1 MDNPNTPTPAIDPQ
15 GNNSY
20 GGAVL
25 EGIGQPGS
33 AVKLDV
39 DGVKTPGSVTVAAD
53 GTWLALTSL
62 QQGVNNITVDDT
74 NAAGLEGT
82 SDTLTIK
89 SDNTKPS
96 NTVAP
101 YSAFG
106 TTAIMQNATTAELQG
121 LSTDPDGVKEV
132 DISSDGKLLGQATL
146 KPASHDWSF
155 SFDQGAGD
163 FADITA
169 TAIDAFGNT
178 SEISSPFELI
188 TGITGQP
195 YKSEQITDSADGS
208 IQNAAYYGSNGSL
221 LYQSTSTFDAKGD
234 ADAIITGAGSK
245 LTYDAN
251 KSDPHDEITN
261 FNAKGNNHDTLSV
274 AGSNLHN
281 MSQLM
286 SHSSFADGDL
296 TIHLTGHSE
305 ITLDGV
311 SKADLKSHASDIKF
325 A

>member
-1 MDNPNTPTPAIDPQ
+1 MATNNNAPTPAINPQDP
-15 GNNSY
+15 NATF
-20 GGAVL
+20 GGAIIN
-25 EGIGQPGS
+25 GIGQPGS
-33 AVKLDV
+33 TVSLDV
-39 DGVKTPGSVTVAAD
+39 NGTTSGTTALVAAD
-53 GTWLALTSL
+53 GTWQAISSL
-62 QQGVNNITVDDT
+62 PNGADNVTADDL
-74 NAAGLEGT
+74 NKAGLDGT
-82 SDTLTIK
+82 SDTLSLNVSTA
-89 SDNTKPS
+89 P
-96 NTVAP
+96 VAP
-101 YSAFG
+101 LTSFDPSAKMQNG
-106 TTAIMQNATTAELQG
+106 TTANLSGFVVPATGTI
-121 LSTDPDGVKEV
+121 KEV
-132 DISSDGKLLGQATL
+132 DISSDGKLVGKATVNAA
-146 KPASHDWSF
+146 ASTWAF
-155 SFDQGAGD
+155 SFDKGAGD
-163 FADITA
+163 FTDITA
-169 TAIDAFGNT
+169 TAIDSGGHT
-178 SEISSPFELI
+178 TEVGSPFELI

-311 SKADLKSHASDIKF
+311 SKADLKSHTSDIKF

>member
-1 MDNPNTPTPAIDPQ
+1 MATNNNTPTPAINPQDP
-15 GNNSY
+15 NATY
-20 GGAVL
+20 GGAVIN
-25 EGIGQPGS
+25 GIGQPGS
-33 AVKLDV
+33 TVSLDV
-39 DGVKTPGSVTVAAD
+39 NGTAGGTTSPVAAD
-53 GTWLALTSL
+53 GTWQVIVPLPKGADT
-62 QQGVNNITVDDT
+62 ITIDDT
-74 NAAGLEGT
+74 NKAGLDGT
-82 SDTLTIK
+82 SDTL
-89 SDNTKPS
+89 SLNVSNGPAAPLVSFDPS
-96 NTVAP
+96 AK
-101 YSAFG
+101 
-106 TTAIMQNATTAELQG
+106 MQNATTAN
-121 LSTDPDGVKEV
+121 LSGFVASGAAALKEV
-132 DISSDGKLLGQATL
+132 DISSDGKLLGEATVNT
-146 KPASHDWSF
+146 ATNTWAF
-155 SFDQGAGD
+155 SFDKGAGD
-163 FADITA
+163 FTDITA
-169 TAIDAFGNT
+169 TGIDLAGHST
-178 SEISSPFELI
+178 EVGSPFELI

-195 YKSEQITDSADGS
+195 YKSEQITDSQDGT
-208 IQNAAYYGSNGSL
+208 IQNAAFFGSNGSL

-245 LTYDAN
+245 LTYDSN